1 MGRTLNCK
9 WTYAILEKADVGRII
24 NMKLRCLLGRC
35 LFYMDDKMAKIK
47 QKGIKM
53 RIKRVLIAVVIM
65 LMVFT
70 SMGFAENAMRYEN
83 EAVMLKDLGL
93 FKGTNNGFE
102 LERQPNRAEAGVM
115 LIRMLGKESVA
126 LAEDNDHPF
135 VDVPEWA
142 SPYVGYMYQNGLTN
156 GISISEYGS
165 QNFID
170 SKSYATMLM
179 RVLGYDDGNGDFSWS
194 LALDKAVA
202 IDLINTETQTRLS
215 SESFLRDDMVH
226 FSYNLLK
233 TELKD
238 SEMKLVNNLV
248 AQGVV
253 DEATAVDSKLIEKE
267 IIESGN
273 YTSPDDVA
281 DYLHLYGKLPGNY
294 LTKQEARDLGWIST
308 EGNLW
313 DVTDQMSI
321 GGDHFGN
328 YEGLLPDVAGRKWHE
343 CDVNYSG
350 GYRGAERLVY
360 SNDGLIYYTE
370 DHYESFERVY

>member
-1 MGRTLNCK
+1 M
-9 WTYAILEKADVGRII
+9 
-24 NMKLRCLLGRC
+24 
-35 LFYMDDKMAKIK
+35 KIK
-47 QKGIKM
+47 
-53 RIKRVLIAVVIM
+53 RILIAAVIM
-65 LMVFT
+65 IMAFT
-70 SMGFAENAMRYEN
+70 SIGFAENVIRYEN

-93 FKGTNNGFE
+93 FKGTNKGFE
-102 LERQPNRAEAGVM
+102 LKRQPNRAEAGVM

-126 LAEDNDHPF
+126 LTEDNDHPF

-142 SPYVGYMYQNGLTN
+142 SPYVGYMYRNGLTK
-156 GISISEYGS
+156 GISPSEYGS

-179 RVLGYDDGNGDFSWS
+179 RVLGYDDGNGDFSWN
-194 LALDKAVA
+194 LALDKAVE
-202 IDLINTETQTRLS
+202 IDLIDGETQSRLA
-215 SESFLRDDMVH
+215 SELFLRDDLVH

-233 TELKD
+233 AELKD
-238 SEMKLVNNLV
+238 SETRLVKNLID
-248 AQGVV
+248 QGVV
-253 DEATAVDSKLIEKE
+253 DENTAIEFSLVEKE
-267 IIESGN
+267 IAEDGH

-294 LTKQEARDLGWIST
+294 LTKQESRDLGWVST

-328 YEGLLPDVAGRKWHE
+328 YEGLLPDDAGRKWHE

-370 DHYESFERVY
+370 DHYESFERAY

>member
-1 MGRTLNCK
+1 MK
-9 WTYAILEKADVGRII
+9 FKRI
-24 NMKLRCLLGRC
+24 
-35 LFYMDDKMAKIK
+35 
-47 QKGIKM
+47 
-53 RIKRVLIAVVIM
+53 LIAVVIM
-65 LMVFT
+65 VMAFSSIV
-70 SMGFAENAMRYEN
+70 FAENTMKYEN
-83 EAVMLKDLGL
+83 EAVMLQDLGL

-115 LIRMLGKESVA
+115 LIRMLGKETVA

-135 VDVPEWA
+135 DDVPEWA
-142 SPYVGYMYQNGLTN
+142 SPYVGYMYENGLTN
-156 GISISEYGS
+156 GISDREYGS

-170 SKSYATMLM
+170 SKSYATMLL

-194 LALDKAVA
+194 LALDKALA
-202 IDLINTETQTRLS
+202 IDLIDGETQTRLT
-215 SESFLRDDMVH
+215 SESFLRDDLVH

-238 SEMKLVNNLV
+238 SETKLVNNLIDLC
-248 AQGVV
+248 VV
-253 DEATAVDSKLIEKE
+253 DEAIAIDCNLVEKE
-267 IIESGN
+267 ITEDGH
-273 YTSPDDVA
+273 YTNPDDVA

-294 LTKQEARDLGWIST
+294 LTKQEAKDLGWIST

-313 DVTDQMSI
+313 DVSDQMSI

-328 YEGLLPDVAGRKWHE
+328 YEGLLPELAGRKWQE

-360 SNDGLIYYTE
+360 SNDGWIYYTE
-370 DHYESFERVY
+370 DHYESFERAY